1 MKIQSALINRAARA
15 FMNTVNIDLIPDC
28 LGELSNLNNLLEKNR
43 DFNGFFLNPLFTPE
57 ERKRVLNTLKEKIG
71 LSDGTVKF
79 LNFLLEEKIISG
91 LPEIIKKITILYLDK
106 KRKAKATVV
115 TPVSLD
121 TKYDERLKLSLK
133 NLTGRDIDIDY
144 VVDPA
149 LLGGIVIKV
158 GSTMYDSSIRGQL
171 RLLRDN
177 LIKGELS

>member
-1 MKIQSALINRAARA
+1 MRIQAALINRAARA

-28 LGELSNLNNLLEKNR
+28 LGELSNVNDLLEKNR
-43 DFNGFFLNPLFTPE
+43 DFKGFFLNPLFTSN
-57 ERKRVLNTLKEKIG
+57 EREKVLDVLKEKLR

-79 LNFLLEEKIISG
+79 LRFLLEEKAISG
-91 LPEIIKKITILYLDK
+91 LPEIIKKITTLYLDK
-106 KRKAKATVV
+106 KRKAKATVI

-133 NLTGRDIDIDY
+133 NLTGRDIDINY

>member
-1 MKIQSALINRAARA
+1 MKIQAALINRAARS
-15 FMNTVNIDLIPDC
+15 FMNTVNIELIPDC
-28 LGELSNLNNLLEKNR
+28 LGELSTLNSLLEKNR
-43 DFNGFFLNPLFTPE
+43 DFKGFFLNPLFTSD
-57 ERKRVLNTLKEKIG
+57 ERERVLKTLKETIR

-79 LNFLLEEKIISG
+79 LRFLLEEKAISG

>member
-1 MKIQSALINRAARA
+1 MKIQAALINRAARA
-15 FMNTVNIDLIPDC
+15 FMNTVNIELIPDC
-28 LGELSNLNNLLEKNR
+28 LGELSTLNNLLEKNR
-43 DFNGFFLNPLFTPE
+43 DFKGFFLNPLFTPD
-57 ERKRVLNTLKEKIG
+57 ERERVLNTLKEKMG

-79 LNFLLEEKIISG
+79 LGFLLEEKAIAG

-106 KRKAKATVV
+106 KRRAKATVV

-149 LLGGIVIKV
+149 
-158 GSTMYDSSIRGQL
+158 
-171 RLLRDN
+171 
-177 LIKGELS
+177 

>member
-1 MKIQSALINRAARA
+1 MKIQAALINRAARA
-15 FMNTVNIDLIPDC
+15 FMSTVNIELIPDC
-28 LGELSNLNNLLEKNR
+28 LGELSNLSSLLEKNR
-43 DFNGFFLNPLFTPE
+43 DFKGFFLNPLFTSD
-57 ERKRVLNTLKEKIG
+57 ERERVLNTLKEKIR

-79 LNFLLEEKIISG
+79 LRFLLEEKAISG

-106 KRKAKATVV
+106 KRKAKAIVV
-115 TPVSLD
+115 TPVGLD
-121 TKYDERLKLSLK
+121 TRYDERLKLSLK